1 MVLLWRQKYLGRR
14 EAFPGADD
22 GYYVMILVLL
32 SNFLTTIKQT
42 ATYQPKP
49 RQDIKDVSY

>member
-1 MVLLWRQKYLGRR
+1 MVLLRRQKYLGRR